1 MKLSLGWP
9 LVQLVKSSSY
19 LMEFDTDNCLNVY
32 IEVINKEIENFL
44 LPTFDKG
51 VLVSTN
57 FSTNTFTYK
66 NIKEFILRGGKR
78 LRPALVLNSY
88 KAIKG
93 KIDEQII
100 RVSLSVEF
108 LHTASLV
115 HDDLLDQD
123 KMRRGG
129 PTIHVLYE
137 DHAKSLR
144 LPKPYVSLF
153 GTSMGILV
161 GDLIW
166 SLGWRAFFTSKFNN
180 ELLIKALDLFN
191 QTHTKIADG
200 QIKELDLAIKENI
213 TEAEY
218 FETIYLKTSSLFETS
233 CVIGGILAEGVPSQ
247 IDALK
252 SYASALGMAFQIKD
266 DILGTFGD
274 EEETKKPND
283 SDIKTNKK
291 TLLVIKALEHAS
303 ENQKTFLKK
312 VLGNPQATIEEI
324 NLIRDIFKETGAL
337 NYAEMKAFEFGKIAK
352 SHLKKAKPKFRKEA
366 LDWFNTLV
374 DFVINRTY

>member
-1 MKLSLGWP
+1 
-9 LVQLVKSSSY
+9 
-19 LMEFDTDNCLNVY
+19 MEFDTDNCLNIY

-303 ENQKTFLKK
+303 ENKKTFLKK
-312 VLGNPQATIEEI
+312 VLGNPQATIKEI